1 MAASH
6 FISQFRGIVLN
17 YALIKPFIWALL
29 GLYLIQSPAHATI
42 VGTPPLTKINIPS
55 EPYITFFDMAQ
66 DHNNVIYLTYD
77 KGLKIFDGNRWDTVV
92 IPNTILTRKLFV
104 DEQGKVYVGG
114 FNFFGYVNRNEL
126 GAYEFID
133 LTPTQNPTNFASI
146 WSIASCQNLIYF
158 KALNHIYQYDPKTGN
173 ISSWSFKGKL
183 GDVICHQDQVLLQ
196 DRSVGLKYLADG
208 LWVDSPIELEDNS
221 LVYDFQVLD
230 NQNIFIHSQ
239 SDNWRLIDGHEV
251 KAIHFDAHM
260 PPLGSFSN
268 SLALANNQI
277 IMGSKNGGLTFLDFN
292 TFTAQSFQLSN
303 DWISSIIKAND
314 GGLLILSNFTIYH
327 LTWPSP
333 WRIQGPNSGLSS
345 DIFDLAV
352 WNDQLYATS
361 RAGVFLE
368 LPQQQAGADKNFTTL
383 DWTNQEA
390 WKVYPLNDEEMLFAE
405 SHYAYLVTRDGKRT
419 QLTDIIYPRDFLASK
434 YHPDH
439 IYMLTELDTRLLLR
453 EGGQWRDWV
462 VAPGKPNSVIE
473 LSPDTLLITTIEG
486 RFFKVVLNDEL
497 NAVEATVEMHHQ
509 AGMSAKEISQLQLYP
524 GPNDS
529 VIGITQ
535 EKYYQFAH
543 NELQPNDLN
552 GLQQLVAP
560 KDISGMGTSPDGQV
574 WAHSST
580 QLYLLNEKQ
589 QWEVIDATDY
599 LQGGI
604 YDVEF
609 LADQVK
615 ISSNS
620 VILSYLFNQR
630 QVTGEVSGKMMIT
643 AASLMPKDGSNP
655 VGFPVVNTS
664 PFTMGADVGGLT
676 IEWTFTDIK
685 NLGATEYKYRLLGHN
700 DQWSPF
706 SQNTQANFLELPAG
720 NYAFEVTAKD
730 VNGSTHNSPQ
740 LTFNIE
746 PPWYLTPLAK
756 VAWLMCGLALLF
768 SVFKLFL
775 MWRERKHEE
784 QKKALKAIINE
795 KTHAL
800 KLANEALQDL
810 AHKDPLTGLSNR
822 LFLDQYINELIE
834 NQISR
839 FSVIM
844 MDMDHFKRYNDNKGH
859 LAGDQLL
866 EKFGQ
871 SLLTRIKRKQDLA
884 ARYGG
889 EEFLII
895 LPQTDQQHTLMAAE
909 NIRSHTE
916 NQPEKTTV
924 SIGVAFADGNQPIR
938 SAKDIFA
945 LIDQADKALYEAKT
959 TGRNQ
964 VVVYSETKIA
974 AD

>member
-1 MAASH
+1 M
-6 FISQFRGIVLN
+6 LN
-17 YALIKPFIWALL
+17 FALIKPFIWALL
-29 GLYLIQSPAHATI
+29 GLFLIQSSAQATI
-42 VGTPPLTKINIPS
+42 VGTPPLTKINVPS
-55 EPYITFFDMAQ
+55 EPYITYFDMAQ

-77 KGLKIFDGNRWDTVV
+77 RGLKIFDGNRWDTVL

-104 DEQGKVYVGG
+104 DKQGRVYVGG

-133 LTPTQNPTNFASI
+133 LTPTKNPINFASI
-146 WSIASCQNLIYF
+146 WSIASCQELIYF

-173 ISSWSFKGKL
+173 ISSWSFNGKL

-196 DRSVGLKYLADG
+196 DRSEGMKYLSDG

-221 LVYDFQVLD
+221 LIYDFQALD

-239 SDNWRLIDGHEV
+239 SDNWRLIDGQQV
-251 KAIHFDAHM
+251 KGIDFDANL
-260 PPLGSFSN
+260 PPLGSFSD
-268 SLALANNQI
+268 SLALANNQV
-277 IMGSKNGGLTFLDFN
+277 IMGGKDGGLTFLDFN

-333 WRIQGPNSGLSS
+333 WRIQGPSSGLSS
-345 DIFDLAV
+345 DIFDLAI

-368 LPQQQAGADKNFTTL
+368 LPQQQAGVGNNFKTL
-383 DWTNQEA
+383 DWTHQEA
-390 WKVYPLNDEEMLFAE
+390 WKVYPLNAEEMLFAE
-405 SHYAYLVTRDGKRT
+405 SHYAYLVSRDGERT
-419 QLTDIIYPRDFLASK
+419 QLTDIIYPRDFLASQ

-439 IYMLTELDTRLLLR
+439 IYMLTELDTRVLLR
-453 EGGQWRDWV
+453 EGEQWRDWV

-473 LSPDTLLITTIEG
+473 LTADTLLITTIEG

-509 AGMSAKEISQLQLYP
+509 AGMSAKEISQLVLYP
-524 GPNDS
+524 GPNNS
-529 VIGITQ
+529 VIGVTQ
-535 EKYYQFAH
+535 EKFYQFTN
-543 NELQPNDLN
+543 NELQPSDLD
-552 GLQQLVAP
+552 GLQQLVSP
-560 KDISGMGTSPDGQV
+560 KDISGMGTNADGQV

-580 QLYLLNEKQ
+580 QLFILNDDN
-589 QWEVIDATDY
+589 QWQVIDATDY

-620 VILSYLFNQR
+620 VILSYLFDQR
-630 QVTGEVSGKMMIT
+630 HVAEEVSGKMMIT
-643 AASLMPKDGSNP
+643 AASLTPKDGSSP
-655 VGFPVVNTS
+655 VDFPVVSTS

-676 IEWTFTDIK
+676 IEYTFTDIK
-685 NLGATEYKYRLLGHN
+685 NQGATEYQYRLLGHN

-706 SQNTQANFLELPAG
+706 SRNTQASFLELPAG
-720 NYAFEVTAKD
+720 NYAFEVIAKD
-730 VNGSTHNSPQ
+730 VNGHTHNSPQ
-740 LTFNIE
+740 LSFNIE
-746 PPWYLTPLAK
+746 PQWYLTPLAK
-756 VAWLMCGLALLF
+756 VAWLLCGLVLLLLI
-768 SVFKLFL
+768 FKLFL

-810 AHKDPLTGLSNR
+810 AHQDPLTGLSNR
-822 LFLDQYINELIE
+822 LFLDQFINDLID
-834 NQISR
+834 NRVKDIT
-839 FSVIM
+839 VIM
-844 MDMDHFKRYNDNKGH
+844 MDMDHFKKYNDTYGH

-866 EKFGQ
+866 EKFAK
-871 SLLTRIKRKQDLA
+871 SLITRIKRKQDLT

-895 LPQTDQQHTLMAAE
+895 MPNTDEQYALMAAE
-909 NIRSHTE
+909 NIRSHTA
-916 NQPEKTTV
+916 NQEEKTTV
-924 SIGVAFADGNQPIR
+924 SIGVAFSKDRHQIN
-938 SAKDIFA
+938 SAKAVFK
-945 LIDQADKALYEAKT
+945 LIDEADKALYEAKT

-964 VVVYSETKIA
+964 VVVYSEDLEATS
-974 AD
+974 